1 MPVKGEPMDRLPQ
14 AAKAEPVPPNELP
27 IWTLLQSDIA
37 HFESQGESFQGTR
50 ASLLRTISVLLTPSL
65 LCCALYRIAHVAHRR
80 RWGIVSRFCARLNAL
95 LHRVVID
102 PQATVGPGLY
112 IPHPVGVVFRGNAG
126 RNLVLY
132 AGAIVGPLAPL
143 PFFCGGE
150 YERPLLGDEVM
161 VGMNAMILGSAVVGH
176 GARIGPGAL
185 VTGFVKPDTA
195 VIAGQLLARAG
206 TDAVSPVTACPPSSS
221 L

>member
-1 MPVKGEPMDRLPQ
+1 M
-14 AAKAEPVPPNELP
+14 PPNELP

-37 HFESQGESFQGTR
+37 HFVRRAESFQGTR

-65 LCCALYRIAHVAHRR
+65 LCCVLHRIAHAAHRR
-80 RWGIVSRFCARLNAL
+80 RWGAVSRFCARLNAL
-95 LHRVVID
+95 LHRAVLD

-112 IPHPVGVVFRGNAG
+112 VPHPVGVVFRGNAG

-143 PFFCGGE
+143 PFPCGGE
-150 YERPLLGDEVM
+150 YECPLLGDEVM

-176 GARIGPGAL
+176 GARLGPGTL
-185 VTGFVKPDTA
+185 VTGFVKPGTA

-206 TDAVSPVTACPPSSS
+206 TDAVSPVTAWPPSSS
-221 L
+221 P